1 MARVLTIPVVPDLS
15 RRKRDRTSDK
25 RYVDGQKTLVE
36 AMKYLAQTDPQG
48 NREAVELLSEHFR
61 NNFRMSDVPTP
72 EP

>member
-1 MARVLTIPVVPDLS
+1 MARVLTIPVVPDTS

-36 AMKYLAQTDPQG
+36 AMRYLAQADPQG

-61 NNFRMSDVPTP
+61 NNFRMSDSPMR
-72 EP
+72 E